1 MPIIEERAEDGGTIY
16 VDKIKVE
23 LGE

>member
-1 MPIIEERAEDGGTIY
+1 MPIIEERAEDAGTIY
-16 VDKIKVE
+16 LDKIKVE